1 MSHAAVI
8 ADRLFRRESGQAVAA
23 LARALGD
30 LDRAEDAV
38 QDAFLV
44 ALERWPRAGV
54 PDNPAAWITVC
65 ARNRA
70 IDRLRGEARHR
81 AQPADVERLAA
92 IAADV
97 ADEEEAPTSPIADER
112 LRLMFTCC
120 HPALAPEA
128 RVALTLRALGGLT
141 TGEVARAFLLSEPA
155 MAQRLV
161 RAKRKLRGAG
171 IRYELPRE
179 PDLPARLR
187 SVLATVYLVF
197 TEGYAA
203 TAGDALVR
211 RELCAEAIRLGRL
224 LVALM
229 PDEPEAVGLLAL
241 MLLHDARRETRVDA
255 GGELVLLADQDR
267 ARWDR
272 TAIGEGLALVAG
284 SNTAG
289 PYALQALIA
298 AEHARAAIAEQT
310 DWERICGLYAL
321 LEGITPTPVVA
332 LNRAAAVAMAR
343 GPTAGLELVDALAE
357 PLAGYHLW
365 HAARADL
372 LRRLERRAEAAA
384 AYARARELAGNPVE
398 RAFLERRIA
407 ELRT

>member
-1 MSHAAVI
+1 VSHAAVI

-30 LDRAEDAV
+30 LDRAEEAV

-81 AQPADVERLAA
+81 AHPADVERLAA

-97 ADEEEAPTSPIADER
+97 ADEEQAPTSPIADER

-179 PDLPARLR
+179 GDLPARLR

-229 PDEPEAVGLLAL
+229 PDEPEAAGLLAL

-255 GGELVLLADQDR
+255 DGELLLLADQDR
-267 ARWDR
+267 ARWDHA
-272 TAIGEGLALVAG
+272 AIGEGLALVAG
-284 SNTAG
+284 VDAAG
-289 PYALQALIA
+289 PYELQALIA
-298 AEHARAAIAEQT
+298 AEHARAPVAEQT

-343 GPTAGLELVDALAE
+343 GPAAGLELVDALAE

-372 LRRLERRAEAAA
+372 LRRLERRVEAAT

-398 RAFLERRIA
+398 RAFLERRMA

>member
-1 MSHAAVI
+1 VT
-8 ADRLFRRESGQAVAA
+8 D
-23 LARALGD
+23 
-30 LDRAEDAV
+30 ED
-38 QDAFLV
+38 
-44 ALERWPRAGV
+44 E
-54 PDNPAAWITVC
+54 
-65 ARNRA
+65 
-70 IDRLRGEARHR
+70 
-81 AQPADVERLAA
+81 ERL
-92 IAADV
+92 
-97 ADEEEAPTSPIADER
+97 SPIADER

-179 PDLPARLR
+179 EDLPVRLR

-229 PDEPEAVGLLAL
+229 PGEPEPAGLLAL
-241 MLLHDARRETRVDA
+241 MLLHDARRDTRVDA
-255 GGELVLLADQDR
+255 AGELVLLEDQDR

-272 TAIGEGLALVAG
+272 AAIDEGLALLAR
-284 SNTAG
+284 SDAAG
-289 PYALQALIA
+289 PYRLQALIA
-298 AEHARAAIAEQT
+298 AEHARAPAPGVT
-310 DWERICGLYAL
+310 DWDRIAGLYAL
-321 LEGITPTPVVA
+321 LEGVTPTPVVA
-332 LNRAAAVAMAR
+332 LNRAAAVAMAQ
-343 GPTAGLELVDALAE
+343 GPQAGLELVDALAE

-372 LRRLERRAEAAA
+372 LRRLERRDEAAA
-384 AYARARELAGNPVE
+384 AYRRARELAGNPVE
-398 RAFLERRIA
+398 RSFLDRRLA
-407 ELRT
+407 ELHA

>member
-1 MSHAAVI
+1 VTHAAVI

-30 LDRAEDAV
+30 LDRAEEAV

-70 IDRLRGEARHR
+70 IDRLRSEARR
-81 AQPADVERLAA
+81 GERPADLERLAA

-97 ADEEEAPTSPIADER
+97 ADEDEERLSPIADER

-179 PDLPARLR
+179 DDLPARLR

-229 PDEPEAVGLLAL
+229 PGEPEPAGLLAL
-241 MLLHDARRETRVDA
+241 MLLHDARRDTRVDA
-255 GGELVLLADQDR
+255 AGELVLLEDQDR

-272 TAIGEGLALVAG
+272 AAMDEGRALLARTDA
-284 SNTAG
+284 AG
-289 PYALQALIA
+289 PYLLQALIA
-298 AEHARAAIAEQT
+298 AEHARAAAPDAT
-310 DWERICGLYAL
+310 DWDRIAGLYAL
-321 LEGITPTPVVA
+321 LEGVQPTPVVA
-332 LNRAAAVAMAR
+332 LNRAAAVAMAQ
-343 GPTAGLELVDALAE
+343 GPQAGLRLVDALAE

-372 LRRLERRAEAAA
+372 LRRLDRRDEAAA
-384 AYARARELAGNPVE
+384 AYERARELAGNPVE
-398 RAFLERRIA
+398 RSFLERRLS